1 MEDGQL
7 MCEAHSNYRTN
18 EEELRAV
25 GVVIGR
31 LKGVRDAR
39 WEVPE
44 IACVLLRSVEN
55 HAREKEQE

>member
-1 MEDGQL
+1 
-7 MCEAHSNYRTN
+7 MCEAHSNFRTN

-31 LKGVRDAR
+31 LEGMRDTR

-44 IACVLLRSVEN
+44 IARVLLRSVEH